1 MTQTK
6 SQMNFTRAGGVHI
19 IGFAHADVLEADDLR
34 GVRRHISRLSKS
46 GAPIKLL
53 LDLGH
58 VVFLTSEAIGMIVV
72 LHNAISPRGGQ
83 LHLANIS
90 DEMYTV
96 FEMFKL
102 QALLKVFNST
112 REAIEAFE

>member
-1 MTQTK
+1 MTRTK
-6 SQMNFTRAGGVHI
+6 SLVNLTCAGGVHI
-19 IGFAHADVLEADDLR
+19 IRFAHADVLEADGLR
-34 GVRRHISRLSKS
+34 GVRQHISRLSKS
-46 GAPIKLL
+46 GAPIKLV

-72 LHNAISPRGGQ
+72 LHNAIAPRGGQ

-90 DEMYTV
+90 DETDTV

-102 QALLKVFNST
+102 HALLKVFDST